1 MQLQIGARPI
11 ETLDHWASVLEQ
23 IPFDRCNVDQSYEEQ
38 HDHNQ
43 EQPEE
48 GGGGKGGGGA
58 IKKRCCKS
66 AHSLVHFLVSSTRN
80 QPAALL

>member
-23 IPFDRCNVDQSYEEQ
+23 IPFDRCSVDQSYEEQ

-48 GGGGKGGGGA
+48 EEEEKEEEGLSKKGVA
-58 IKKRCCKS
+58 
-66 AHSLVHFLVSSTRN
+66 SLLTHLSTF
-80 QPAALL
+80 